1 MVQDYFIPACLGDRE
16 GWKERIVR
24 KKSPGNHEVM
34 EKEDGSMAVTT
45 LQQHLERDSYNVCM
59 PA

>member
-1 MVQDYFIPACLGDRE
+1 MERE
-16 GWKERIVR
+16 GST

-45 LQQHLERDSYNVCM
+45 LQQRLERKTKEQVFLIVVERE
-59 PA
+59 